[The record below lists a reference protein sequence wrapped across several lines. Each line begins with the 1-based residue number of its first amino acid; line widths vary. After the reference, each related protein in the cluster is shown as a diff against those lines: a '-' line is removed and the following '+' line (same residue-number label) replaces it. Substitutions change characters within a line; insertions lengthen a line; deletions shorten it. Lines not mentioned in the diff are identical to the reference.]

1 MLKAKL
7 TGKDGKP
14 GLILGI
20 TMENVKRLK
29 EGQPIKV
36 DLTEMGLNADL
47 MIFYA
52 TDEQGLIATI
62 APFIGKDTVIH
73 DGAK

>member
-1 MLKAKL
+1 MLKAKM

-47 MIFYA
+47 MIFYS

-62 APFIGKDTVIH
+62 APYIGKDTVIH
-73 DGAK
+73 DGTK